1 MHPRATLLDELAEF
15 AYQYRPEQPFQ
26 LASGAF
32 SDEYL
37 DCRKALSRPRAL
49 AAVGNLVLR
58 HLLQTS
64 IKAIGGL
71 TMGADPIAHAVCFA
85 SYQYSSTYPIN
96 WFSIRKEAKD
106 HGKGKQIE
114 GSVESGTHVCI
125 VDDVCTTGGST
136 IKAIEAARAFGL
148 LVSQVIVLVDR
159 QQDAGID
166 NIRKAAGEGVIVN
179 AMYTKE
185 EIKARYQDY
194 QIMRRPVPDA
204 APKNPVL

>member
-1 MHPRATLLDELAEF
+1 MHPRATLLDELAGF

-49 AAVGNLVLR
+49 AAVGDLVLR
-58 HLLQTS
+58 QLNTS

-85 SYQYSSTYPIN
+85 SYWYNSTYPVN

-114 GSVESGTHVCI
+114 GNVEPGTTVCI

-148 LVSQVIVLVDR
+148 IVSQVIVLVDR
-159 QQDAGID
+159 QQDAGIE
-166 NIRKAAGEGVIVN
+166 NIRTAVGSTDIPVKALF
-179 AMYTKE
+179 TKD
-185 EIKARYQDY
+185 EIKARYQNY
-194 QIMRRPVPDA
+194 FSIMKSSA
-204 APKNPVL
+204 